1 MNQTQENNIVF
12 MGTAP
17 FAVGF
22 LEDLVA
28 DGYRVSLV
36 VTAPDKPQGRGH
48 KLKGSAVKDAALRLG
63 LPLAQPDKLSDEA
76 FLAQLREA
84 RPTLAIVVAFRMLPE
99 SVWNLPRLGTFNI
112 HASLLPR
119 WRGAAPINYALRS
132 GEKETGVTLFRLTH
146 DLDKGDIY
154 AQRSTP
160 IDPDESFGT
169 LYERLSLLGR
179 AMLRDTLPKLLDGSA
194 IATSQPTGADLPYA
208 HKITKENSRIKWDLP
223 ARCVHNFVRSLSPL
237 PSAWTMLK
245 WNDGGAPLS
254 IKVLATE
261 CHDENNNAQL
271 PPPGTL
277 VLDEKGVIKVACRS
291 GFVRI
296 LRLQAAGKK
305 AMSARDF
312 LNGMAL
318 STGFFE

>member
-1 MNQTQENNIVF
+1 M
-12 MGTAP
+12 
-17 FAVGF
+17 
-22 LEDLVA
+22 
-28 DGYRVSLV
+28 
-36 VTAPDKPQGRGH
+36 
-48 KLKGSAVKDAALRLG
+48 
-63 LPLAQPDKLSDEA
+63 
-76 FLAQLREA
+76 
-84 RPTLAIVVAFRMLPE
+84 
-99 SVWNLPRLGTFNI
+99 
-112 HASLLPR
+112 
-119 WRGAAPINYALRS
+119 
-132 GEKETGVTLFRLTH
+132 
-146 DLDKGDIY
+146 DKGDIY

-261 CHDENNNAQL
+261 CHDNGNVQL

-277 VLDEKGVIKVACRS
+277 ILDEKGVIKVACRS